1 MSEHPMLAPLIERV
15 ERLLL
20 RYQELK
26 RTNALLAEQVA
37 QLTLERD
44 SLKSR
49 LTTARQ
55 RIDGLLDRL
64 PVDANAKDPE

>member
-1 MSEHPMLAPLIERV
+1 MLAPLIERV

-20 RYQELK
+20 RHQELK

-37 QLTLERD
+37 ALTLERD

-49 LTTARQ
+49 LGTARQ
-55 RIDGLLDRL
+55 RIDALLERL
-64 PVDANAKDPE
+64 PSEVTAKDAP

>member
-1 MSEHPMLAPLIERV
+1 MLAPLIERV

>member
-1 MSEHPMLAPLIERV
+1 
-15 ERLLL
+15 L